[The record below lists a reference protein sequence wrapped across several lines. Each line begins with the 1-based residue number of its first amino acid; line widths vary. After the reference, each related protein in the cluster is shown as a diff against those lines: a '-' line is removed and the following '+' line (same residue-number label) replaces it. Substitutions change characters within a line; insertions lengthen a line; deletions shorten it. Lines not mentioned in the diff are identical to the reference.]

1 MSEFDRFAR
10 FYDADYRFYDED
22 IDLVVELAQQAGGDA
37 LELGCGTGRVLVP
50 VAAAGGRV
58 TGVDAS
64 PALLDIARRKLETA
78 GLAAR
83 ADLVEQDLRTF
94 DVGAARFR
102 FAFCV
107 SNTLMHLTNPADQMR
122 VLRRAHHHLQ
132 PGGTLLL
139 ALFNPD
145 VPRLVEVA
153 GTQELADRWTDPA
166 SGAEVLKWCV
176 RNVDW
181 TAQIQDTLFIYEEI
195 FADGRVQR
203 TLCPFA
209 LRFLW
214 RHEAELMLTQSGFD
228 IDAVWGSFDGD
239 PYDAGSEN
247 LILLARKSN

>member
-22 IDLVVELAQQAGGDA
+22 IDLVAELARQAGGDV

-50 VAAAGGRV
+50 VAAAGCRV

-78 GLAAR
+78 GVAAR
-83 ADLVEQDLRTF
+83 AELLEQDLRTF
-94 DVGAARFR
+94 DAGADRFS
-102 FAFCV
+102 FAYCV
-107 SNTLMHLTNPADQMR
+107 SNTLMHLTSAADQVR
-122 VLRRAHHHLQ
+122 VLRRAHRHLQ

-153 GTQELADRWTDPA
+153 GLQELADRWTDAA
-166 SGAEVLKWCV
+166 SGAEVIKWCV

-203 TLCPFA
+203 TLCPFP

-214 RHEAELMLTQSGFD
+214 RHEAELMLARSGFD
-228 IDAVWGSFDGD
+228 VDAVWGSFDGD
-239 PYDAGSEN
+239 PYDAASEN

>member
-22 IDLVVELAQQAGGDA
+22 IDLVAELARQAGGDV

-50 VAAAGGRV
+50 VAAAGCPV

-94 DVGAARFR
+94 DAGAARFS
-102 FAFCV
+102 FAYCV
-107 SNTLMHLTNPADQMR
+107 SNTLMHLTSAADQVR
-122 VLRRAHHHLQ
+122 VLRRAHRHLQ

-153 GTQELADRWTDPA
+153 GLQELADRWTDAA
-166 SGAEVLKWCV
+166 SGAEVIKWCV

-203 TLCPFA
+203 TLCPFP

-214 RHEAELMLTQSGFD
+214 RHEAELMLARSGFD
-228 IDAVWGSFDGD
+228 VDAVWGSFDGD
-239 PYDAGSEN
+239 PYDAASEN

>member
-50 VAAAGGRV
+50 VAAAGRRV

-78 GLAAR
+78 GVAAR
-83 ADLVEQDLRTF
+83 AELLEQDLRTF
-94 DVGAARFR
+94 DAGAARFR

-107 SNTLMHLTNPADQMR
+107 SNTLMHLTSGADQVR
-122 VLRRAHHHLQ
+122 VLRRAHRHLQ

-153 GTQELADRWTDPA
+153 GLQELADRWTDAA
-166 SGAEVLKWCV
+166 SGAEVIKWCV

-203 TLCPFA
+203 TLCPFP

-214 RHEAELMLTQSGFD
+214 RHEAELMLARSGFD
-228 IDAVWGSFDGD
+228 VDAVWGSFDGD
-239 PYDAGSEN
+239 PYGAASEN